1 MSGFYTYKVKWY
13 DDFDNAVQTAQGI
26 TYGTFYSDALNSI
39 TDYYGEN
46 TIVEVTLQAMEPASC
61 LELSTEEVFRLEHA

>member
-13 DDFDNAVQTAQGI
+13 DDFDNVVKTTQGI
-26 TYGTFYSDALNSI
+26 TYGEFYNDAFNNI

-46 TIVEVTLQAMEPASC
+46 TIVEVTLQAMEPSSC